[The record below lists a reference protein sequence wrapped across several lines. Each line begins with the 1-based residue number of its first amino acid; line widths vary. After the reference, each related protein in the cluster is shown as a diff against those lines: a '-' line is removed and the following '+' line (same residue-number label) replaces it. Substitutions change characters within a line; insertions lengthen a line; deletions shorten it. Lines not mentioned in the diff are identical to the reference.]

1 MSDESTAGPLDLVP
15 FRIARTPFEA
25 RVIAAVL
32 EAAGIPASTPD
43 GLLADEF
50 ATSQR
55 LMNLQNVRVLVPRA
69 RLADAEAALLEARTV
84 GEGLDDAFEP
94 VADSEG
100 KPESLAPRAPG
111 APAKPRF
118 GLTLALA
125 AASVVFFI
133 AWLEA
138 RADRESLSGATALW
152 SVDRN
157 GPALEYRRGDGTLA
171 LRSTDRDANGVV
183 ERHEQF
189 DRSGRLVSRALDE
202 DQDGEFETIES
213 FDREGRLTWRARDA
227 DGDGRLEAI
236 HQPAEGGVETVFLD
250 PDGAGRYPVLEL
262 READGRLRVRQELDV
277 QRGFVTR

>member
-1 MSDESTAGPLDLVP
+1 MNDESTAGPLDLVP

-69 RLADAEAALLEARTV
+69 RLADAEAALREARAV
-84 GEGLDDAFEP
+84 GEGLDDEFEP
-94 VADSEG
+94 VADAKGEL
-100 KPESLAPRAPG
+100 ESLAPRGPA
-111 APAKPRF
+111 APAKPRY

-138 RADRESLSGATALW
+138 RADRESLAGATPLW
-152 SVDRN
+152 TVDRI
-157 GPALEYRRGDGTLA
+157 GPAVEYRRGDGTLA
-171 LRSTDRDANGVV
+171 LRSTDRESDGVV

-189 DRSGRLVSRALDE
+189 DRSGRLASRALDA
-202 DQDGEFETIES
+202 DQNGEFETIES
-213 FDREGRLTWRARDA
+213 FDREGRLTARTSDA
-227 DGDGRLEAI
+227 DGDGRLEAV
-236 HQPAEGGVETVFLD
+236 HHPAEGGIETVFLD

-262 READGRLRVRQELDV
+262 READGRLRLRQELDP